1 MLLRP
6 IEWSMATRMSARIL
20 AMCSCTL
27 LLTSASTSVES
38 GTRRRFISSSM
49 FSCFKSEFSFISR
62 AQCSFNSFL
71 DFASSSL
78 FARKCFT
85 VASLKLRLLVVEE
98 RFKVL
103 DLFGQYL
110 TFPRVEFRL
119 GLVFFLAVVPASFA
133 IVRKYSETIDNVQL
147 SQLLR
152 ISDIFDRI
160 HQILRRTEEN

>member
-6 IEWSMATRMSARIL
+6 IECSMAAPMSALIL

-38 GTRRRFISSSM
+38 GTRRRFICSSM
-49 FSCFKSEFSFISR
+49 FSFFKSEFSFKSR
-62 AQCSFNSFL
+62 AQFSFNSFL

-85 VASLKLRLLVVEE
+85 VASLRLRLLVVEE
-98 RFKVL
+98 RFKLL

-119 GLVFFLAVVPASFA
+119 GLDFFLAVVPASFA
-133 IVRKYSETIDNVQL
+133 IVRKYTETNDNVQL
-147 SQLLR
+147 SQLFR
-152 ISDIFDRI
+152 
-160 HQILRRTEEN
+160 